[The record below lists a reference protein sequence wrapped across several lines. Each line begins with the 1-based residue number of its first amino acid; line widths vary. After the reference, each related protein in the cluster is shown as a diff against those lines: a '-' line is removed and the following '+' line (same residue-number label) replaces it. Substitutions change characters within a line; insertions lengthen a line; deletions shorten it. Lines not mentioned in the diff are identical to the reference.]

1 MDCVFLNNILKQIRL
16 RFPYFPVSNSKGKN
30 SFHRHFNIKSWC
42 KARSSVDV
50 LECNLLLLNVLQ
62 PFVVVYVW
70 VTGWMDGRMEG
81 QTNGEVYWDDIG

>member
-1 MDCVFLNNILKQIRL
+1 MRFGLDFHIFQSQIARGKI
-16 RFPYFPVSNSKGKN
+16 RFIY
-30 SFHRHFNIKSWC
+30 RHFNIKCWC